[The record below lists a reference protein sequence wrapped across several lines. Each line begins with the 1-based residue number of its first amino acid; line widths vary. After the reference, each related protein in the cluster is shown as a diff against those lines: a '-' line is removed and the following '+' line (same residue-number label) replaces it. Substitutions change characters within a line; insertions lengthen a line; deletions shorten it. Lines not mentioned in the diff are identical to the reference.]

1 MILIDSVFRT
11 GNYYYY
17 YSKVFLDECKY
28 IDKEEKIHNYIID
41 NV

>member
-1 MILIDSVFRT
+1 MILTGSVFRT
-11 GNYYYY
+11 GNYYY